1 MRYGLYYPSI
11 EFRDV
16 DFLKKSLLVWDRV
29 FRIVP
34 PSYKPNDDSAISE
47 AVAEGLVV
55 DLNVDDYEK
64 SKAAHGFLDFY
75 HVRKS
80 SGNLTWPAGLD
91 SPTFVRI
98 DPEKIEAR
106 LLPLF
111 EQLAK
116 QVTGDRFLQ
125 VPPDLAGGY
134 MFYLANS
141 VAKQRDLQLITDSP
155 DTWVV
160 GSYFAHA
167 GNFSEQVYQKNGDA
181 FLCNLA
187 ITDLLPDGLHEVSMD
202 DILRFVEKHRDER
215 AAFQDELERFRMELS
230 RCNNKQHAHYIVSDF
245 VHRLKRAKEDYR
257 KAIGP
262 FSKRELCSIFSGGL
276 SATLSVLS
284 LPTIGGGGPYDPVR
298 LCSGVLFGGVSALA
312 TRSMIP
318 VDKGGAS
325 YLISL
330 DRLSPKPSR
339 QLHRTFEEFIN
350 D

>member
-1 MRYGLYYPSI
+1 LRYSLYYPSI

-34 PSYKPNDDSAISE
+34 PTYDPSDPSSIRE
-47 AVAEGLVV
+47 AVSEGLVV
-55 DLNVDDYEK
+55 DLNVDEHEK
-64 SKAAHGFLDFY
+64 SKAAKGFLDFY
-75 HVRKS
+75 HLRRGIS
-80 SGNLTWPAGLD
+80 SLTWPAGLD
-91 SPTFVRI
+91 CPSFVRI

-111 EQLAK
+111 EQLSMHYA
-116 QVTGDRFLQ
+116 GDRFFH

-141 VAKQRDLQLITDSP
+141 VAKRRDLQLITDSP

-167 GNFSEQVYQKNGDA
+167 GNFNEQVYQDNGDA

-187 ITDLLPDGLHEVSMD
+187 ITDLLPDRLDDVSMED
-202 DILRFVEKHRDER
+202 VIRFVEKHRDER
-215 AAFQDELERFRMELS
+215 VAFQDELERFRMELS
-230 RCNNKQHAHYIVSDF
+230 RCNNKEHAYYIVNDF
-245 VHRLKRAKEDYR
+245 VGRLQRAKEDYR
-257 KAIGP
+257 KAIAP
-262 FSKRELCSIFSGGL
+262 FSKREICSIFSGGL
-276 SATLSVLS
+276 SATLGLLS
-284 LPTIGGGGPYDPVR
+284 LPMTGVGDPYDPVR
-298 LCSGVLFGGVSALA
+298 LGVGLLIGAVSALA
-312 TRSMIP
+312 TRELIP
-318 VDKGGAS
+318 IDKGGAS

-330 DRLSPKPSR
+330 EHLSSTPSF
-339 QLHRTFEEFIN
+339 QLHRKFEEFIN